1 MLDSLSKLF
10 KNIELSW
17 IDSVADIDNSDEFS
31 DLISIFP
38 NLERIF
44 QDAREK
50 NRDEIQRTIRHIF
63 RSYKIFFLIKNGEFS
78 HETLSQE
85 SLTKIRE
92 KVLKQH
98 SQNKLIIPILLMYH
112 DIGRYID
119 NKKHPYHSYHLIS
132 SMRLL
137 KPFELSDIEKLL
149 IRKIINYHLLIA
161 TIYTGEST
169 FYGIY
174 SLFNDPEFIKLLS
187 YENII
192 NKFIDILEVFTY
204 VDILGYYYTKI
215 FDHYIKYY
223 DEISSK
229 LKIILNN
236 WSDKELALKK
246 AKEYSLEWLEW
257 RLAGALRIFQFVETK
272 PHLTKEFYYNKL
284 RESIRG
290 VGNEFINTLN
300 WDLIKDQYLI
310 HSYRIQ
316 MRYSLALLMILAFG
330 SFQRMGLKINTGV
343 SYKLILF
350 WTLLSKEVKS
360 RSKNNDKSPWNIFLE
375 GMPHWSKIDKSF
387 IDMLD
392 DETIESLIYSSNH
405 EYNEDKE
412 EFNLYLDFKKIFNR
426 DGIDF

>member
-17 IDSVADIDNSDEFS
+17 IDSVANIDSSDEFS

-63 RSYKIFFLIKNGEFS
+63 RSYKIFFLIKSGEFS

-85 SLTKIRE
+85 SITKIHE
-92 KVLKQH
+92 KVMNQH
-98 SQNKLIIPILLMYH
+98 SQNQLIIPIILMYH
-112 DIGRYID
+112 DIGRYVD
-119 NKKHPYHSYHLIS
+119 NKKHPYHSYNLIS
-132 SMRLL
+132 SMDLL
-137 KPFELSDIEKLL
+137 ELFELSDIEKLL
-149 IRKIINYHLLIA
+149 IKNLVHYHLLIA

-187 YENII
+187 YENTI
-192 NKFIDILEVFTY
+192 NRFIDLLEVFTY
-204 VDILGYYYTKI
+204 IDILGYYYTKI
-215 FDHYIKYY
+215 FDHYVKYY
-223 DEISSK
+223 YEISSK
-229 LKIILNN
+229 LKMILRFLP
-236 WSDKELALKK
+236 DKELALKK
-246 AKEYSLEWLEW
+246 AKEYSHEWLEW
-257 RLAGALRIFQFVETK
+257 RIAGALRIFQFVETK

-284 RESIRG
+284 KESIKEC
-290 VGNEFINTLN
+290 GNQLLSELN
-300 WDLIKDQYLI
+300 WDSLKDQYLT
-310 HSYRIQ
+310 HSYKIQ

-360 RSKNNDKSPWNIFLE
+360 RSGNNSKSLWNVFLE
-375 GMPHWSKIDKSF
+375 GIPHWSKIDKSF
-387 IDMLD
+387 I
-392 DETIESLIYSSNH
+392 EKI
-405 EYNEDKE
+405 NEDKIE
-412 EFNLYLDFKKIFNR
+412 IIIHNANHEFDETKGEFTLYLDFNQVAN
-426 DGIDF
+426 

>member
-10 KNIELSW
+10 KNIKLSW

-31 DLISIFP
+31 DLITIFP

-50 NRDEIQRTIRHIF
+50 NKDEIQRTIRHIF
-63 RSYKIFFLIKNGEFS
+63 RSYKIFYLIKSGELS

-85 SLTKIRE
+85 SLNTIRE
-92 KVLKQH
+92 KLLLQH
-98 SQNKLIIPILLMYH
+98 SQNQLIIPILLMYH

-119 NKKHPYHSYHLIS
+119 NKKHPYHSYQLIS

-137 KPFELSDIEKLL
+137 ESFELSDIEKLL

-174 SLFNDPEFIKLLS
+174 SLFNDPELIKLLS

-204 VDILGYYYTKI
+204 IDILGYYYTKI

-229 LKIILNN
+229 LKIILKY
-236 WSDKELALKK
+236 WPDKELALKK

-284 RESIRG
+284 KESIKG
-290 VGNEFINTLN
+290 VGNEFISTLN

-350 WTLLSKEVKS
+350 WTLLSKEVIS
-360 RSKNNDKSPWNIFLE
+360 RSKNHDKSPWNIFLQ
-375 GMPHWSKIDKSF
+375 GMPHWSKIDKTF
-387 IDMLD
+387 IDSLD
-392 DETIESLIYSSNH
+392 DEVIESIIHNSNH
-405 EYNEDKE
+405 EFDENKE
-412 EFNLYLDFKKIFNR
+412 EFNLYLDFERVLN
-426 DGIDF
+426 

>member
-17 IDSVADIDNSDEFS
+17 IDSVANIDSSDEFS

-63 RSYKIFFLIKNGEFS
+63 RSYKIFFLIKSGEFS

-85 SLTKIRE
+85 SITKIRE
-92 KVLKQH
+92 KVLNQH
-98 SQNKLIIPILLMYH
+98 SKNQLIIPIILMYH
-112 DIGRYID
+112 DIGRYVD
-119 NKKHPYHSYHLIS
+119 NKKHPYHSYNLIS
-132 SMRLL
+132 SMDLL
-137 KPFELSDIEKLL
+137 ELFELSDIEKLL
-149 IRKIINYHLLIA
+149 IKNLVHYHLLIA

-192 NKFIDILEVFTY
+192 NRFIDLLEVFTY
-204 VDILGYYYTKI
+204 IDILGYYYTKI

-229 LKIILNN
+229 LKMILRFLP
-236 WSDKELALKK
+236 DKELALKK
-246 AKEYSLEWLEW
+246 AKEYSHEWLEW

-284 RESIRG
+284 KESIKEC
-290 VGNEFINTLN
+290 GNQLLSELN
-300 WDLIKDQYLI
+300 WDSLKDQYLT
-310 HSYRIQ
+310 HSYKIQ

-360 RSKNNDKSPWNIFLE
+360 RSGNNSKSLWNVFLE
-375 GMPHWSKIDKSF
+375 GIPHWSKIDKSF
-387 IDMLD
+387 I
-392 DETIESLIYSSNH
+392 EKI
-405 EYNEDKE
+405 NEDKIE
-412 EFNLYLDFKKIFNR
+412 IIIHNANHEFDETKGEFTLYLDFNQVAN
-426 DGIDF
+426 

>member
-1 MLDSLSKLF
+1 MLDSLNKLF
-10 KNIELSW
+10 QNIDLSW
-17 IDSVADIDNSDEFS
+17 IDSAAEIDNSDEFF
-31 DLISIFP
+31 DLITIFP

-50 NRDEIQRTIRHIF
+50 NREELQRTIRHIF

-85 SLTKIRE
+85 SLIIIQE
-92 KVLKQH
+92 KVIKQD
-98 SQNKLIIPILLMYH
+98 SQNQLIIPILLMYH

-132 SMRLL
+132 SMELL
-137 KPFELSDIEKLL
+137 EAFELSDMDKLL

-169 FYGIY
+169 FYKVY
-174 SLFNDPEFIKLLS
+174 SLFNDPELRKLLS

-223 DEISSK
+223 NEISSK
-229 LKIILNN
+229 LKIILNL
-236 WSDKELALKK
+236 WPDKELALKK
-246 AKEYSLEWLEW
+246 AKKYSQEWLEW

-272 PHLTKEFYYNKL
+272 PHLTKEFYFNKL
-284 RESIRG
+284 KESIRG

-310 HSYRIQ
+310 HTYKIQ

-330 SFQRMGLKINTGV
+330 GFQRMGLKINTGI

-350 WTLLSKEVKS
+350 WILLSKEVKA

-375 GMPHWSKIDKSF
+375 GMPHWSKINKSF
-387 IDMLD
+387 IDSLD
-392 DETIESLIYSSNH
+392 DETIETLIYSSNH

-412 EFNLYLDFKKIFNR
+412 EFNLYLDFKKINR
-426 DGIDF
+426 KEGIEF

>member
-17 IDSVADIDNSDEFS
+17 IDSITDIDNSNEFS
-31 DLISIFP
+31 KLISIFP
-38 NLERIF
+38 NLESIF
-44 QDAREK
+44 QEAQEK

-63 RSYKIFFLIKNGEFS
+63 RSYKIFFLIKSGKFS

-85 SLTKIRE
+85 SITKIRE
-92 KVLKQH
+92 KVLNQH
-98 SQNKLIIPILLMYH
+98 SQNQLIIPIILMYH
-112 DIGRYID
+112 DIGRYVD
-119 NKKHPYHSYHLIS
+119 NKKHPYHSYNLIS
-132 SMRLL
+132 RMDLL
-137 KPFELSDIEKLL
+137 ELFELSDIEKLL
-149 IRKIINYHLLIA
+149 IKNIVHYHLLIA

-192 NKFIDILEVFTY
+192 NRFIDLLEVFTY
-204 VDILGYYYTKI
+204 IDILGYYYTKI

-229 LKIILNN
+229 LKIILRFLP
-236 WSDKELALKK
+236 DKELALMK
-246 AKEYSLEWLEW
+246 AKEYSHEWLEW

-284 RESIRG
+284 KESIKEC
-290 VGNEFINTLN
+290 GNQLLSELN
-300 WDLIKDQYLI
+300 WDSLKDQYLT
-310 HSYRIQ
+310 HSYKIQ

-360 RSKNNDKSPWNIFLE
+360 RSGNNSKSLWNVFLE
-375 GMPHWSKIDKSF
+375 GIPHWSKIDKSF
-387 IDMLD
+387 I
-392 DETIESLIYSSNH
+392 EKI
-405 EYNEDKE
+405 NEDKIE
-412 EFNLYLDFKKIFNR
+412 IIIHNANHEFDEIKGEFTLYLDFNQVAN
-426 DGIDF
+426 